1 MELSLGNS
9 CSAEFPWCCSTQID
23 ESAVSLHQA
32 IDNKFGYQRTVPHK
46 KVLKVMKQLAL
57 VTRKTMEHFVTKQIF
72 ERLDM
77 LKTFQTGKKKRIWLT
92 VAQPLSPFNDIS
104 LSVSWQNS
112 LIHFRK
118 RGQKTPIKSGM
129 FWTYSKARRQGCSE
143 CSRVNSK
150 TVNSWS
156 TLNPCHSSLIFFY
169 FLHV

>member
-9 CSAEFPWCCSTQID
+9 CSAEFPWYFSTQID
-23 ESAVSLHQA
+23 ESAVSPHQA
-32 IDNKFGYQRTVPHK
+32 VDNKFGYQRTVPHK

-104 LSVSWQNS
+104 LSVS
-112 LIHFRK
+112 
-118 RGQKTPIKSGM
+118 
-129 FWTYSKARRQGCSE
+129 
-143 CSRVNSK
+143 
-150 TVNSWS
+150 
-156 TLNPCHSSLIFFY
+156 
-169 FLHV
+169 

>member
-32 IDNKFGYQRTVPHK
+32 VDNKFGYQRTVPHK

-77 LKTFQTGKKKRIWLT
+77 LKTFQTGKKKKNMADSGST
-92 VAQPLSPFNDIS
+92 PLP
-104 LSVSWQNS
+104 LQ
-112 LIHFRK
+112 
-118 RGQKTPIKSGM
+118 
-129 FWTYSKARRQGCSE
+129 
-143 CSRVNSK
+143 
-150 TVNSWS
+150 
-156 TLNPCHSSLIFFY
+156 
-169 FLHV
+169 